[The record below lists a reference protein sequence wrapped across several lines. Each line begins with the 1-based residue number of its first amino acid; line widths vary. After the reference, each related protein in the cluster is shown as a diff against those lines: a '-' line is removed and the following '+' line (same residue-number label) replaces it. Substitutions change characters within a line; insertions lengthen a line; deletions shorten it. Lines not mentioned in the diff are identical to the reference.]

1 MRRQV
6 DNAAHIAVQPPQG
19 PHILQLPFF
28 SGPHFQE
35 APSENR
41 TIGLITEG
49 NTKEARGFA
58 HKGIPRWSLSMIV
71 IHVFT
76 YPHAACPWIGHVK

>member
-1 MRRQV
+1 MWRQV
-6 DNAAHIAVQPPQG
+6 DNAAHSAVQPPRD
-19 PHILQLPFF
+19 PHILQLSFF
-28 SGPHFQE
+28 SGPYFWE
-35 APSENR
+35 APSENQ

-71 IHVFT
+71 IPVLHT
-76 YPHAACPWIGHVK
+76 RMQPALG